1 MAPLERSPGVNEA
14 RRMAQPAIDFLGAM
28 VRRAH
33 WPIGVLFAAYLV
45 SGVTA
50 VKADE
55 VAIVMRFGR
64 IVGDSPGD
72 RIHGPGLLWALP
84 RPIDEVVRV
93 QVEKVH
99 EVEITDLWGVET
111 LDTAG
116 AAAGRTM
123 SPVEGG
129 YCLTG
134 DRNILQLSLLARYRV
149 QDPVAFVLQQH
160 APHTLL
166 KDAVQT
172 EVVRAAGRQPIDDVM
187 SEERNL
193 LGQTVRNAAQA
204 RLDMVGSGL
213 ELIAVEIVD
222 FGVPAAVNPAFLE
235 VSTAFIEARQ
245 IVLEALRYRAGE
257 LPKAESERDQMLA
270 SAKIYAADLLADARG
285 DATAFEALA
294 FEYQRSPRVI
304 LERLFFEGIERVFA
318 NAGQRRFVQPPVG
331 QRYEDFRITISPPR

>member
-1 MAPLERSPGVNEA
+1 
-14 RRMAQPAIDFLGAM
+14 
-28 VRRAH
+28 
-33 WPIGVLFAAYLV
+33 
-45 SGVTA
+45 
-50 VKADE
+50 
-55 VAIVMRFGR
+55 
-64 IVGDSPGD
+64 
-72 RIHGPGLLWALP
+72 
-84 RPIDEVVRV
+84 
-93 QVEKVH
+93 
-99 EVEITDLWGVET
+99 
-111 LDTAG
+111 
-116 AAAGRTM
+116 M
-123 SPVEGG
+123 SPAEEG

-134 DRNILQLSLLARYRV
+134 DRNILQLAPGSVPRA
-149 QDPVAFVLQQH
+149 DPVAFVLQQH

-193 LGQTVRNAAQA
+193 LGQAVERRAGAAGHGW
-204 RLDMVGSGL
+204 LGL

-222 FGVPAAVNPAFLE
+222 FGVPAAVNSSFLE

-245 IVLEALRYRAGE
+245 IVLEALRYRAAE

-270 SAKIYAADLLADARG
+270 SARIYAADLLADARG

-331 QRYEDFRITISPPR
+331 QRYEDFRITISPAR